1 MPCAAVVTTVNNV
14 YNFSYNLL
22 IAKFALSCTIS
33 LCIYLFI
40 LRPFLANLR
49 NEARRVAELLCQ
61 LPPDIAVEQM
71 LGQALELYQPA
82 SSSTS
87 ALQGAGS
94 IGGDP
99 ISTISNLRSFTGSLS
114 GAGGFL
120 RASKEVRL
128 SGRD

>member
-1 MPCAAVVTTVNNV
+1 MNAVFTTVNDV

-71 LGQALELYQPA
+71 VGQALGLFTP
-82 SSSTS
+82 SSSSSGPGGGLASIGTAKSFTS
-87 ALQGAGS
+87 ALQG
-94 IGGDP
+94 GGG
-99 ISTISNLRSFTGSLS
+99 STIGTFKELGSTK
-114 GAGGFL
+114 F
-120 RASKEVRL
+120 
-128 SGRD
+128 